1 MRRTL
6 RTRPRSPS
14 HLASPGGRRPVS
26 DAPISTLPADAPVHS
41 GRRTSALTRRL
52 AQLTFHTNFDEERFF
67 LLLSIFIGIF
77 SGLAVVCFRV
87 AIDWSRITLMGPL
100 PRSTALRLIGS
111 PTAVGLLVAI
121 LVIHFF
127 PDVRGSGINQTKAA
141 LYIYNG
147 YIPFRNAV
155 GKFICSRARHR

>member
-1 MRRTL
+1 M
-6 RTRPRSPS
+6 
-14 HLASPGGRRPVS
+14 S
-26 DAPISTLPADAPVHS
+26 DVPIPTLPADVPVNS

-87 AIDWSRITLMGPL
+87 AIDWSRIILMGAL
-100 PRSTALRLIGS
+100 PRSTALRLIGA

-121 LVIHFF
+121 LVIHLFHGG
-127 PDVRGSGINQTKAA
+127 DRG
-141 LYIYNG
+141 
-147 YIPFRNAV
+147 P
-155 GKFICSRARHR
+155 RHLPRSLQPQHQRRLPGLRLEPRPRHSLRSPGWL

>member
-1 MRRTL
+1 
-6 RTRPRSPS
+6 
-14 HLASPGGRRPVS
+14 VS
-26 DAPISTLPADAPVHS
+26 DAPLPTLPADAPIDA

-52 AQLTFHTNFDEERFF
+52 AHLTFHTNFEEERFF

-100 PRSTALRLIGS
+100 PHSTAARIIGA

-155 GKFICSRARHR
+155 GKFICSRARHRFWTIPRP